1 MIKKMIRLFAL
12 KTGKLK
18 RVYLKICKPS
28 GYEYANYEK
37 KWGRFYSIGD
47 GCAFWPYTNITNPE
61 YTRLGN
67 NVMLS
72 ACTILGHDGSVAVL
86 NKAYGKKL
94 DSVGKVDIRDNVFIG
109 HGAIVLPGV
118 TIGPNAL
125 VAAGAVVSKDVPEGT
140 IVAGVPAKVIGQLDD
155 LVIKLEKQTKS
166 LPWAE
171 IISRREGA
179 YDPAVEPILKKM
191 RINYFFGKDSNVA

>member
-1 MIKKMIRLFAL
+1 MIKKMLRLFAF

-18 RVYLKICKPS
+18 RVYIKICKPS
-28 GYEYANYEK
+28 GYEYAEYEK
-37 KWGRFYSIGD
+37 KWGRFYAIGD
-47 GCAFWPYTNITNPE
+47 DCAFWPYTNITNPE
-61 YTRLGN
+61 YTRLGS

-94 DSVGKVDIRDNVFIG
+94 DRVGKVDIKDNVFVG
-109 HGAIVLPGV
+109 HGAIILPDV
-118 TIGPNAL
+118 SIGPNAL

-140 IVAGVPAKVIGQLDD
+140 VVAGVPAKVIGRLDD
-155 LVIKLEKQTKS
+155 LVDKLERETNE

-171 IISRREGA
+171 IIHNREGA
-179 YDPAVEPILKKM
+179 FDPKFEPLLKKM
-191 RINYFFGKDSNVA
+191 RIDYFWGAQE